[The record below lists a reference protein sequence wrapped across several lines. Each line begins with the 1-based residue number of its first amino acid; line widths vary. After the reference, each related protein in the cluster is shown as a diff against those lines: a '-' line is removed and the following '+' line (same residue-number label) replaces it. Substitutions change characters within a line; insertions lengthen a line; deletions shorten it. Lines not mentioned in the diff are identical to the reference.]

1 MSEISR
7 LYAKIPDVQKSNS
20 VLRIQRTKS
29 SQPIKSPAD
38 RILFLQRTIGNQAVQ
53 RLIRSGTLQA
63 KLRIGQ
69 PGDKYEQEADRV
81 ADAVMR
87 MPEPGV
93 QRQVEPEE
101 EEETLQS
108 KPLANQ
114 ITPLVQVQRQE
125 EPEEEEEM
133 LQAKPLAEEITRLV
147 QRQVEPEEEEEEEL
161 QAKATSGNISEA
173 NPNLE
178 SDIQSL
184 KGGGQPLSENDRTF
198 FEPRFGHDFSQVRMH
213 TDTRAAESA
222 RAVNAR
228 AFTAGR
234 DVVFGAGKYAP
245 GTSEGRKLIA
255 HEFTHVIQQ
264 TARLENVPDLYSHP
278 MKILRQTIPIPIF
291 NELDP
296 CIIVPSGLPKPF
308 DKLKG
313 KKVCGSH
320 AKKVRDKI
328 KEIFGSKKE
337 KKVFCPPGFKPASMK
352 EFKGLCC
359 KGSIHNKESCCPYEQ
374 IVMNPFE
381 SKCCPEGT
389 IPDTEKKKC
398 VKTPTFSLCPADR
411 SELYTCLCLPEKRKN
426 LLKGICCPEGQ
437 EGQSGECKVPSKP
450 PETTPPVSPT
460 SIPKD
465 IQIFF
470 KKERPKPG
478 ESGKEHLNNSL
489 TITGRKQLERLVAQI
504 RQNPT
509 FRVQLVGK
517 ASPEGTSKFNL
528 DLGARR
534 AKIIAEALINEGID
548 RTRFMNLKV
557 SECKVLGEG
566 LVTCGEAG
574 ATGPSDRQV
583 LAKIFIP
590 KLE

>member
-1 MSEISR
+1 
-7 LYAKIPDVQKSNS
+7 
-20 VLRIQRTKS
+20 
-29 SQPIKSPAD
+29 
-38 RILFLQRTIGNQAVQ
+38 
-53 RLIRSGTLQA
+53 
-63 KLRIGQ
+63 
-69 PGDKYEQEADRV
+69 
-81 ADAVMR
+81 

-93 QRQVEPEE
+93 QRQV
-101 EEETLQS
+101 
-108 KPLANQ
+108 
-114 ITPLVQVQRQE
+114 
-125 EPEEEEEM
+125 
-133 LQAKPLAEEITRLV
+133 
-147 QRQVEPEEEEEEEL
+147 EEEEEEEL
-161 QAKATSGNISEA
+161 QAKATSGHISES

-178 SDIQSL
+178 FNIQSL

-198 FEPRFGHDFSQVRMH
+198 FEPRFGIDFSQVRMH

-245 GTSEGRKLIA
+245 GTSEGRKLMA

-264 TARLENVPDLYSHP
+264 TARLENVLDLYSHP
-278 MKILRQTIPIPIF
+278 MKIQRQTIAIPIF
-291 NELDP
+291 DELDP
-296 CIIVPSGLPKPF
+296 CFIVPSGLPKPF

-337 KKVFCPPGFKPASMK
+337 KKVFCPPGFKPASIK

-359 KGSIHNKESCCPYEQ
+359 KGSEHSKESCCPFEQ
-374 IVMNPFE
+374 IVVMNSFE

-389 IPDTEKKKC
+389 IPDTEKKNC

-411 SELYTCLCLPEKRKN
+411 SELLYTCLCLPEKRKN
-426 LLKGICCPEGQ
+426 LVKGICCPEGQ

-450 PETTPPVSPT
+450 PETTPPISPT

-465 IQIFF
+465 MQIFF

-557 SECKVLGEG
+557 FECKVLGEG

>member
-1 MSEISR
+1 M
-7 LYAKIPDVQKSNS
+7 
-20 VLRIQRTKS
+20 
-29 SQPIKSPAD
+29 
-38 RILFLQRTIGNQAVQ
+38 
-53 RLIRSGTLQA
+53 
-63 KLRIGQ
+63 
-69 PGDKYEQEADRV
+69 
-81 ADAVMR
+81 
-87 MPEPGV
+87 
-93 QRQVEPEE
+93 QRQVEEEEE
-101 EEETLQS
+101 EEETLQF
-108 KPLANQ
+108 KPLTDQ
-114 ITPLVQVQRQE
+114 ITSLVQVQRQE
-125 EPEEEEEM
+125 EPEEEEGETF
-133 LQAKPLAEEITRLV
+133 QAKPLAEEITPLV
-147 QRQVEPEEEEEEEL
+147 QRQVEPEEEEEEL
-161 QAKATSGNISEA
+161 QAKATSGHISES

-178 SDIQSL
+178 SHIQFF
-184 KGGGQPLSENDRTF
+184 KGRGKPLPESDRAY
-198 FEPRFGHDFSQVRMH
+198 FEPRFGRDFSQVRMH

-245 GTSEGRKLIA
+245 GTSEGRKLMA

-278 MKILRQTIPIPIF
+278 MKIQRQTIPIPIF
-291 NELDP
+291 DELDP
-296 CIIVPSGLPKPF
+296 CFIVPSGLPKPF

-359 KGSIHNKESCCPYEQ
+359 KGSIHSKESCCPFEQ
-374 IVMNPFE
+374 IVVMNPFE

-389 IPDTEKKKC
+389 IPDTEKKNC

-411 SELYTCLCLPEKRKN
+411 SELLYTCLCLPEKRKN
-426 LLKGICCPEGQ
+426 LVKGICCPEGQ

-450 PETTPPVSPT
+450 PETTPPISPT

-465 IQIFF
+465 MQIFF